1 MNAKDFSGFHELVE
15 QFSGEM
21 TLAEIRRL
29 EGVDYRRYSYWR
41 ARHGYS
47 QPRQKRAPRGMIEA
61 IVTDV
66 PAMVAA
72 SRSPGRANVRIEF
85 ENGLLFERV
94 GIEVETLL
102 EFIDKI
108 RPALCLD

>member
-1 MNAKDFSGFHELVE
+1 MDAKDFSGFHELVE

-21 TLAEIRRL
+21 TLAEICRH
-29 EGVDYRRYSYWR
+29 EGVDYRRYIYWR
-41 ARHGYS
+41 TRHGYS

-61 IVTDV
+61 VVTDV
-66 PAMVAA
+66 PATAVL
-72 SRSPGRANVRIEF
+72 RSPGRANVRIEF
-85 ENGLLFERV
+85 ENGLLFERC

-108 RPALCLD
+108 RPVLCLG